1 MTDKHT
7 LDLARTWVEWVHDN
21 PEIYGGTSDRARA
34 AADVVANLP
43 DEWVDAGNLQRF
55 IDDWE
60 RLDPD
65 GEHASLL
72 DGLRRLLPA
81 PPTMAEITW
90 DDAEHAGL
98 VARHKHGQLVRML
111 APVHL
116 QITCVTEGGRLHN
129 YRTHNLT
136 PLEGTKIDLAPAARH
151 EATPRQV
158 QSHQVQPQHLY
169 IDADGDV
176 WEHFVGKGWTWGV
189 TTDVRAAKADRRV
202 SYPTPYEHCAPFTRI
217 EDTK

>member
-1 MTDKHT
+1 MTSKNT
-7 LDLARTWVEWVHDN
+7 LDLAREWAATVRDGVN
-21 PEIYGGTSDRARA
+21 VGPNKDRVRA
-34 AADVVANLP
+34 AADVVASLP

-98 VARHKHGQLVRML
+98 VARHKHGQMVRML

-151 EATPRQV
+151 QATPRQV
-158 QSHQVQPQHLY
+158 QAHEVQTQHLY
-169 IDADGDV
+169 RDRDGDE
-176 WEHFVGKGWTWGV
+176 WEHIDGRWVVGV
-189 TTDVRAAKADRRV
+189 THADRV
-202 SYPTPYEHCAPFTRI
+202 AAGEIGAGTAILPDEYEPYTRI